1 MLSSAIA
8 QSLMTIIR
16 RRSTDASAGRC
27 ASLSNEITLFRLLGM
42 GRAQGVTLF
51 GDRGLVLVE
60 VGPPRLDTLEPHS
73 AALLPTA
80 IFAIF
85 PRLGRG

>member
-8 QSLMTIIR
+8 ESLMTIIR

-51 GDRGLVLVE
+51 SDRGLVL
-60 VGPPRLDTLEPHS
+60 S
-73 AALLPTA
+73 TA
-80 IFAIF
+80 RRNNSAIF
-85 PRLGRG
+85 PALTGPFRNDSFIRHMANLA